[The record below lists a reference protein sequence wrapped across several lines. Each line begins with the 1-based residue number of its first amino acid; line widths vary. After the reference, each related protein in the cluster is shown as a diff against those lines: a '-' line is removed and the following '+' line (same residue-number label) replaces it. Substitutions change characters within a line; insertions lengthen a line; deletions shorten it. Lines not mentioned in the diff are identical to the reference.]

1 MIPWFKNFRKYTGY
15 FLENL
20 TAKNFRGSV
29 VGLKKGKETMSVRD
43 FFIPK
48 FWDYK
53 DTADGGLDSV
63 YSFRRKWRM
72 IAVSV
77 LIITMTPL
85 LILAYADYSLT
96 KKALE
101 KEMINE
107 TSRSLNNFNHILTS
121 FLEEKKLTITRILEQ
136 HSFGDLSDSSTLNIL
151 LGNLTTLASGFQ
163 GIAVFDSLGILQASA
178 GLVDQESMIEQCN
191 DQCLGQM
198 AKKELSLTTWKET
211 EESFPKLIITIKHE
225 IDSDEFFIASFVQ
238 DLDPLLGLINS
249 MVLGMEECA
258 FILDRDGVFLIS
270 TGSQKNYKNLSSLRN
285 FKNLR
290 SNEVLKI
297 KNENNET
304 LIAGHSLIP
313 GTFWR
318 LVVVSPPK
326 EILSKWYQP
335 RFRLTWVLGLSIAF
349 LVFIIL
355 GTATYIVNH
364 IHHADQQR
372 IMALHQVEYTNK
384 INSIARLSSGVAH
397 EVNNPLAIIGEKAG
411 LINDIFRFQDT
422 YKEDKRLADLTNDIL
437 TSVERCSTVTRRL
450 LNFAQHMDTKFS
462 LVNPCQVL
470 REVLV
475 FIRKDAEHKG
485 IEIKENI
492 PEDIPGFHSNQGH
505 LQQIFLNLLHN
516 SMTAIGSDGVIEITI
531 TPKEDN
537 TIEFSF
543 KDTGCGI
550 DQKDLHCI
558 FEPFFTT
565 EPGHHAIGL
574 GLSITYGLV
583 KEIDGQIFVHST
595 TGKGSEFIIV
605 LPGSVKKNPQ
615 MDGAIACNGKHG
627 E

>member
-1 MIPWFKNFRKYTGY
+1 M
-15 FLENL
+15 LENL
-20 TAKNFRGSV
+20 TVKTFRGSV
-29 VGLKKGKETMSVRD
+29 DGLTKGIDTMSLRD

-53 DTADGGLDSV
+53 DTAAGGLDSV

-77 LIITMTPL
+77 LVITMTPL

-107 TSRSLNNFNHILTS
+107 TSRSLNNFNQILTS
-121 FLEEKKLTITRILEQ
+121 FLEEKKATITRILEQ
-136 HSFGDLSDSSTLNIL
+136 HTFDELIDSSILKTL
-151 LGNLTTLASGFQ
+151 LGNLNTLASGFQ

-178 GLVDQESMIEQCN
+178 GLVDQESMMEQCN

-198 AKKELSLTTWKET
+198 VKKELSLNTWQET
-211 EESFPKLIITIKHE
+211 VESPPKLIITITHE
-225 IDSDEFFIASFVQ
+225 IDENQFFIVSFVQ
-238 DLDPLLGLINS
+238 DLDSLLTLIDS

-258 FILDRDGVFLIS
+258 FILDKDGVFLIS
-270 TGSQKNYKNLSSLRN
+270 TGSQKNYKNLASLRDL
-285 FKNLR
+285 KNPKG
-290 SNEVLKI
+290 NEVLKI

-318 LVVVSPPK
+318 LVVISPQK
-326 EILSKWYQP
+326 EIISKWYQP
-335 RFRLTWVLGLSIAF
+335 RFRLTWVLALSIAF

-384 INSIARLSSGVAH
+384 LNSIARLSSGVAH

-422 YKEDKRLADLTNDIL
+422 YKEDKKLADLTNDIL
-437 TSVERCSTVTRRL
+437 ASVERCSTVTRRL
-450 LNFAQHMDTKFS
+450 LNFAQHMETNFS

-492 PEDIPGFHSNQGH
+492 PEDIPGFHSNHGH

-543 KDTGCGI
+543 KDNGCGI

-595 TGKGSEFIIV
+595 PGKGTEFIII
-605 LPGSVKKNPQ
+605 LPRSMEKNSQVNGSIAS
-615 MDGAIACNGKHG
+615 DGKGG

>member
-1 MIPWFKNFRKYTGY
+1 M
-15 FLENL
+15 
-20 TAKNFRGSV
+20 S
-29 VGLKKGKETMSVRD
+29 LKD

-53 DTADGGLDSV
+53 DAGVGGLDSV
-63 YSFRRKWRM
+63 YSFRRKWKM

-77 LIITMTPL
+77 LVITMTPL

-101 KEMINE
+101 REMINE
-107 TSRSLNNFNHILTS
+107 TSRSLTNFNQILTS
-121 FLEEKKLTITRILEQ
+121 FLEEKKTTINRILDQ
-136 HSFGDLSDSSTLNIL
+136 HSYEKLIDSPTLNSL
-151 LGNLTTLASGFQ
+151 LENLNTLASGFE
-163 GIAVFDSLGILQASA
+163 GIAVFDSIGNLQASA
-178 GLVDQESMIEQCN
+178 GLVDQETMIDQCN
-191 DQCLGQM
+191 DQCLNQM
-198 AKKELSLTTWKET
+198 TKKELSLTTWKET
-211 EESFPKLIITIKHE
+211 EESPTKLIITIKYD
-225 IDSDEFFIASFVQ
+225 IDKNQFFIASFVQ
-238 DLDPLLGLINS
+238 DLHPLLNLINS

-258 FILDRDGVFLIS
+258 FILDKDGVLLIGA
-270 TGSQKNYKNLSSLRN
+270 GSQKDYKNLASLRN
-285 FKNLR
+285 LEDPKGNKIF
-290 SNEVLKI
+290 KI
-297 KNENNET
+297 KDENNET

-326 EILSKWYQP
+326 EIISKWYQP
-335 RFRLTWVLGLSIAF
+335 RFRLTWVLALSIAL

-372 IMALHQVEYTNK
+372 LMALHQVEYTNK
-384 INSIARLSSGVAH
+384 LNSIARLSSGVAH

-422 YKEDKRLADLTNDIL
+422 YKEDKRIADLTRDIL
-437 TSVERCSTVTRRL
+437 ASVERCSTITRRL
-450 LNFAQHMDTKFS
+450 LNFAQHMDTSFS

-470 REVLV
+470 REILL
-475 FIRKDAEHKG
+475 FIRKDAEHKH

-492 PEDIPGFHSNQGH
+492 PENIEGFYSNHGH

-516 SMTAIGSDGVIEITI
+516 SLTAVGSDGIIEITI
-531 TPKEDN
+531 TPKEDDF
-537 TIEFSF
+537 IEFRF
-543 KDTGCGI
+543 KDNGCGI

-583 KEIDGQIFVHST
+583 KEIDGKIFVNST
-595 TGKGSEFIIV
+595 PGKGSEFIIV
-605 LPGSVKKNPQ
+605 LPRSVEKKLGLMERVFKEKGN
-615 MDGAIACNGKHG
+615 